1 MRKLLY
7 ALLIAAVMLVPV
19 KPNDVGALRP
29 VKVVLLTRPAETFV
43 LQTDTGDWGT
53 GKSIA
58 AALENL
64 NATTPG
70 ILYLDTARYLLVS
83 EDALDAVQE
92 LRDVMKGKVQL
103 CMAES
108 VELTEETAQ
117 FLQSHGQLPQL
128 KTWEKGRPLPLL
140 TMVEKRLIFSK
151 KLENNA

>member
-1 MRKLLY
+1 MRKVLY
-7 ALLIAAVMLVPV
+7 ALLIAAAVLIPV

-29 VKVVLLTRPAETFV
+29 VKVVQLNRSAETFV
-43 LQTDTGDWGT
+43 LQTDTGDWGA
-53 GKSIA
+53 GKSVA

-128 KTWEKGRPLPLL
+128 GAWEKGRPLPLL

-151 KLENNA
+151 KVENNA